1 MLNEVTDA
9 KDLKLSRIP
18 WGSWAQKRFCVPCF
32 LFVGNRLHSPS
43 MPSPEFQTA
52 GSKVANKGKRQGRSS
67 QETRA
72 QPWGRVLVPPQG
84 IHTAM
89 WAALQILK
97 PHQVGKVN
105 CMLPTSTKTPGQLQL
120 EGWWCWLPI
129 ISPPTDQKNLVR
141 DKVIGKKWFY
151 LERNTSETEC
161 EPSLKVRAAWKHKVV
176 SFYGGG

>member
-129 ISPPTDQKNLVR
+129 ISPPTDQKNVHELITPSSLNNYYKIPQYPLQVR
-141 DKVIGKKWFY
+141 MHSFEGMASF
-151 LERNTSETEC
+151 
-161 EPSLKVRAAWKHKVV
+161 AW
-176 SFYGGG
+176 